1 MTAIVQILR
10 DSDPLNPRT
19 EYDNVGVMAC
29 WHNNYSLGDEQPKC
43 DPDEWL
49 ADNAPE
55 GSIVLALYLYDHS
68 GITMSC
74 EPFGCQWDSG
84 QVGVIVATPDKI
96 QHEWD
101 GDRAKAEAYLR
112 SEVQT
117 YDCFLTGSVY
127 GYTIDEPD
135 PCECCG
141 NEQGPTHI
149 DSCWGFF
156 GDCLADMKDHVDEQ
170 YHAALTEAWNGGMI

>member
-1 MTAIVQILR
+1 MTTVKISL
-10 DSDPLNPRT
+10 DTDPLDPRK
-19 EYDNVGVMAC
+19 EYDNVGTMAC
-29 WHNNYSLGDEQPKC
+29 WHDRYNLGDEQPKC

-49 ADNAPE
+49 EDNAPE

-96 QHEWD
+96 QEEWS
-101 GDRAKAEAYLR
+101 GDRAAAENYLR
-112 SEVQT
+112 AEVQT
-117 YDCFLTGSVY
+117 YDHYLTGTVY
-127 GYTIDEPD
+127 SFLIED
-135 PCECCG
+135 PKPCGECG
-141 NEQGPTHI
+141 QETGPELI
-149 DSCWGFF
+149 DSCSGFY
-156 GDCLADMKDHVDEQ
+156 GDCLDDMKANVDEQ